1 MFYYRI
7 DDPLVRAEEVKKG
20 TTEDAVLK
28 ALQMKGVVNADAQVV
43 EALHHGLQGYSN
55 VIPVGVKSEGQLY
68 QSSSA
73 VSAEEFRIME
83 DYVQMLMRQTGQ
95 KIMEGQIDCVP
106 FQMGQQSGCTY
117 CDYHGVCGFDARM
130 NGYEVRRLTEGGSRQ
145 EIIEQMTMDL
155 AKYHGRSQTEAG
167 GETQDAGVDQSTA
180 TGH

>member
-1 MFYYRI
+1 
-7 DDPLVRAEEVKKG
+7 
-20 TTEDAVLK
+20 
-28 ALQMKGVVNADAQVV
+28 
-43 EALHHGLQGYSN
+43 
-55 VIPVGVKSEGQLY
+55 
-68 QSSSA
+68 
-73 VSAEEFRIME
+73 
-83 DYVQMLMRQTGQ
+83 
-95 KIMEGQIDCVP
+95 MEGQIDCVP